1 MANFPPMA
9 SVAARARTLPGLDSL
24 RTGVAGVVLFVGF
37 LLLASL
43 FVRTRALGASLWMD
57 EGLSIGIASQPF
69 FDIPGVLR
77 QDGSPPLYYLL
88 LSVWMDL
95 VGNGPADTQGLS
107 VAISLLAIPLGLWA
121 GWTLFGRRAGLI
133 CAALAAF
140 NPFLTYYAQETRMY
154 SLLGVLSLAVT
165 ALFLHVF
172 VYGRRRY
179 LPWFSVAIAL
189 ILYTHSW
196 GIFLTVGTLLALA
209 PLLYAAEDRR
219 ATFKDVAIAYGFAF
233 LLYLPWIPTLL
244 YQTAHTGAPWL
255 DPPRFGVVIQIA
267 KGLLGGGTVTVA
279 LLLAAGSAIAALLA
293 TRDTEHKRERDAII
307 AVLAIG
313 VGTLAFA
320 WLFSQFSPAW
330 TTRYLGVALG
340 PIFLLAAFGLSRAG
354 YLGLV
359 ALVIVLGIWAIPK
372 TGGLKNK
379 SNASDLGAAVKDKL
393 RPGDLVITL
402 QPEQAPLM
410 DYTLPQGLSEATQ
423 LGEVK
428 TQGVMDWRDS
438 QEKLEQATPD
448 KNLTPLLDR
457 LPRSR
462 RVLLVHPVT
471 SNLGDWDA
479 PWTSLVRR
487 RAAQWGQAM
496 ELDRRFRRDE
506 SVPNGAV
513 PTFYRRATRIGVRGV
528 LYTKIDD

>member
-1 MANFPPMA
+1 M
-9 SVAARARTLPGLDSL
+9 
-24 RTGVAGVVLFVGF
+24 
-37 LLLASL
+37 
-43 FVRTRALGASLWMD
+43 
-57 EGLSIGIASQPF
+57 
-69 FDIPGVLR
+69 
-77 QDGSPPLYYLL
+77 
-88 LSVWMDL
+88 
-95 VGNGPADTQGLS
+95 
-107 VAISLLAIPLGLWA
+107 
-121 GWTLFGRRAGLI
+121 
-133 CAALAAF
+133 
-140 NPFLTYYAQETRMY
+140 
-154 SLLGVLSLAVT
+154 LSLAVT

-293 TRDTEHKRERDAII
+293 TRDTEHKHERDAII

-359 ALVIVLGIWAIPK
+359 ALVIVLG
-372 TGGLKNK
+372 
-379 SNASDLGAAVKDKL
+379 
-393 RPGDLVITL
+393 
-402 QPEQAPLM
+402 
-410 DYTLPQGLSEATQ
+410 
-423 LGEVK
+423 
-428 TQGVMDWRDS
+428 
-438 QEKLEQATPD
+438 
-448 KNLTPLLDR
+448 
-457 LPRSR
+457 
-462 RVLLVHPVT
+462 H
-471 SNLGDWDA
+471 LGDPQD
-479 PWTSLVRR
+479 R
-487 RAAQWGQAM
+487 RA
-496 ELDRRFRRDE
+496 RRT
-506 SVPNGAV
+506 S
-513 PTFYRRATRIGVRGV
+513 PTRPISAPRWRTSCAPATW
-528 LYTKIDD
+528 